1 MLPVQQGGAPVKAFL
16 YARVSTGDQNEGMQL
31 ASMSEFARRR
41 GWEIETFPDAG
52 WSGAKERRPALDAM
66 MARVRKREC
75 DVVLVWRFDRFA
87 RSVTHLV
94 DALQEFKALGV
105 QFVSVQE
112 NIDTTLPHGELLFH
126 IFAAIAQ
133 FERALISER
142 VRAGMRHAKANG
154 KHMGRKRL
162 LLDAAQITALRAQ
175 GLPWREVAHRVKA
188 DESTVRKFMSGKR
201 LSEAT
206 ENGQ

>member
-1 MLPVQQGGAPVKAFL
+1 MKAFL

>member
-1 MLPVQQGGAPVKAFL
+1 MRAFL

-31 ASMSEFARRR
+31 ASMSESARRR
-41 GWEIETFPDAG
+41 GWEFETFVDAG
-52 WSGAKERRPALDAM
+52 WSGAKERRPALDLM
-66 MARVRKREC
+66 LARVRKREC
-75 DVVLVWRFDRFA
+75 DIVMVWRFDRFA

-94 DALQEFKALGV
+94 NALQEFKALGV
-105 QFVSVQE
+105 QFISAQE

-133 FERALISER
+133 FERSLISER
-142 VRAGMRHAKANG
+142 VRSGMRHAKASG
-154 KHMGRKRL
+154 KHMGRKPL
-162 LLDAAQITALRAQ
+162 PLDVAQITALRAQ

-201 LSEAT
+201 LPEAT

>member
-1 MLPVQQGGAPVKAFL
+1 VKAFL

-41 GWEIETFPDAG
+41 GWDVETFADVG
-52 WSGAKERRPALDAM
+52 WSGAKERRPVLDAM
-66 MARVRKREC
+66 MAKVRKREC

-94 DALQEFKALGV
+94 NALQEFKALGV

-142 VRAGMRHAKANG
+142 VRHGMRHAKSQG
-154 KHMGRKRL
+154 KHMGRKPL
-162 LLDAAQITALRAQ
+162 GLDAAQITALRAQ

-201 LSEAT
+201 LSESL

>member
-1 MLPVQQGGAPVKAFL
+1 MAPMKAFL

-41 GWEIETFPDAG
+41 GWEIESFPDAG
-52 WSGAKERRPALDAM
+52 FSGAKDRRPALDLM

-94 DALQEFKALGV
+94 NALQEFKALGV

-142 VRAGMRHAKANG
+142 VRHGMRHAKAQG
-154 KHMGRKRL
+154 KHMGRKAL
-162 LLDAAQITALRAQ
+162 PLDAAQITALRAQ

-201 LSEAT
+201 VAKT
-206 ENGQ
+206 P

>member
-1 MLPVQQGGAPVKAFL
+1 VKAFL